1 MTSRSL
7 KIEDAIRNG
16 SEVPNIRRLLKSSEI
31 RVIEDADGFRK
42 VLLDDG
48 MVITSYARLG
58 KITARQHE
66 AGTIFAK
73 WCFVALGSG
82 IKQQSFELSSGG
94 GGDLSDA
101 IIAARGKLSLARD
114 ALGERYYSVME
125 TVCWENEAA
134 TAWAVR
140 KKMHPACGPEFLR
153 AALERF
159 ADDRGLQRDGA

>member
-1 MTSRSL
+1 MTARTL
-7 KIEDAIRNG
+7 KIEDAIRSG
-16 SEVPNIRRLLKSSEI
+16 AEVPNIRRLLKSNEV

-82 IKQQSFELSSGG
+82 VKSQSFEISCGG
-94 GGDLSDA
+94 TGDISEARLM
-101 IIAARGKLSLARD
+101 ARGKLGMARER
-114 ALGERYYSVME
+114 LGEAYYSVLE
-125 TVCWENEAA
+125 SVCWGNHAA
-134 TAWAVR
+134 TDWAAGR
-140 KKMHPACGPEFLR
+140 NMHPACGPAFLK
-153 AALERF
+153 AALELF
-159 ADDRGLQRDGA
+159 ADDRGLQPDPI